1 MHRAGPRTRSL
12 LPRFLL
18 VILVVAVVAPSGTSA
33 AERRARVEA
42 RAPAAS
48 RPTFRKPSVTAR
60 GWIRAGV
67 DPTVPGEIVVGY
79 THDAVGRERA
89 AAADPL
95 EPQSVRRLTPSVSL
109 VRAASARSDR
119 GLDRALRILE
129 ADPAVAFAEPN
140 LVRALD
146 LEPDDPRYGELW
158 GLSNTGQDHPLADP
172 PPPEAGGTADADIDA
187 NDAWDSQTGASDV
200 IVAVVDSGVDVSHPD
215 LDGSLW
221 VNAAEDIG
229 TPGVDDDGNG
239 YVDDVNGYDFA
250 DGDADPSPGTGESAG
265 HGTHVAG
272 TIAAEQNNTIGVTGV
287 CPGCRIMALRFG
299 LTTASEVQAVQYA
312 IDNGADIINASFG
325 APVWSRAERAAVADA
340 GAAGILFVASAGNA
354 FGDNDMFLA
363 DRSRVYSPSFPATYT
378 LTNVLAVAAS
388 NHRDE
393 YGYDTG
399 CATRNPKWQCQF
411 TNFGEESVDLA
422 APGVD
427 VVSTWPVADGPYA
440 VANGTSMAAPHVA
453 GVAGLVRSSNPSFS
467 PEDVKNA
474 IMNSVDAPA
483 GLDRIY
489 VRGGTI
495 SGSFTRTAGR
505 ANALS
510 ALSGSTVDA
519 SPVTDGAIQGAV
531 GIRRSKRGRVGW
543 PEDGNDVYRKRLR
556 RGHGYRVSVD
566 FGRNDDLDVWIWEP
580 GTEEI
585 WKLSPGCYRRH
596 GACPIAA
603 VSASDERPEVVT
615 LRARETGVYFIQVES
630 FLSRGRYVLRI
641 GRAR

>member
-1 MHRAGPRTRSL
+1 MHRAGLRTRSWL
-12 LPRFLL
+12 ASFVLIVLASA
-18 VILVVAVVAPSGTSA
+18 VAAPTGTSV
-33 AERRARVEA
+33 ARESDPEEV

-48 RPTFRKPSVTAR
+48 MPTFSKPPVTR
-60 GWIRAGV
+60 GSIRAGG
-67 DPTVPGEIVVGY
+67 DPTVPGQIVVGFADG
-79 THDAVGRERA
+79 TVGRERL

-95 EPQSVRRLTPSVSL
+95 EPQSIRRLTPSVYL

-119 GLDRALRILE
+119 GLHRALRALE

-140 LVRALD
+140 IVRRPD
-146 LEPDDPRYGELW
+146 LEPDDPRYDELW
-158 GLSNTGQDHPLADP
+158 GLSNTGQDHPVADP
-172 PPPEAGGTADADIDA
+172 PPAQAGGTADADIDA
-187 NDAWDSQTGASDV
+187 NDAWDSQTGASDA
-200 IVAVVDSGVDVSHPD
+200 IVAVIDTGVDIAHPD

-229 TPGVDDDGNG
+229 DPGVDDDLNG
-239 YVDDVNGYDFA
+239 YIDDVNGWDFVG
-250 DGDADPSPGTGESAG
+250 GDPDPSPGAGASAG

-287 CPGCRIMALRFG
+287 CPGCRIMALRFAS
-299 LTTASEVQAVQYA
+299 TTASEVQAIRYA

-325 APVWSRAERAAVADA
+325 SPVWSRAEHDAIGDA
-340 GAAGILFVASAGNA
+340 GAAGILFVSSAGNA
-354 FGDNDMFLA
+354 FADNDMFLA
-363 DRSRVYSPSFPATYT
+363 DRRRVYSPNFPATYT

-393 YGYDTG
+393 YGYKTG
-399 CATRNPKWQCQF
+399 CATRNPRWQCQF
-411 TNFGEESVDLA
+411 TNFGQESVDLS

-427 VVSTWPVADGPYA
+427 VLSTWPDGAESYL

-453 GVAGLVRSSNPSFS
+453 GVAGLVRSSNPSYS

-474 IMNSVDAPA
+474 IMNSADTPS

-495 SGSFTRTAGR
+495 AGSFTRTAGR
-505 ANALS
+505 VNALS
-510 ALSGSTVDA
+510 ALSGSTADA
-519 SPVTDGAIQGAV
+519 TPVTDGAIEGAV
-531 GIRRSKRGRVGW
+531 GIRRSERGRVGW
-543 PEDGNDVYRKRLR
+543 PEDVNDVYRKRLR
-556 RGHGYRVSVD
+556 RGHGYRVSLD
-566 FGRNDDLDVWIWEP
+566 FARTDDLDVWIWDP

-585 WKLSPGCYRRH
+585 WQLTAGCYRRH

-603 VSASDERPEVVT
+603 VSAGDSRPEVAT
-615 LRARETGVYFIQVES
+615 FQARETGVYFIQVES

-641 GRAR
+641 GPAR

>member
-1 MHRAGPRTRSL
+1 MHRAGPRTRSW
-12 LPRFLL
+12 LPPFLF
-18 VILVVAVVAPSGTSA
+18 VVLAVALVAPGGTSA
-33 AERRARVEA
+33 AHRRARLES
-42 RAPAAS
+42 RAPAVS
-48 RPTFRKPSVTAR
+48 RPTFPKPSVTAR
-60 GWIRAGV
+60 GWIRSGV

-79 THDAVGRERA
+79 TDGAVARERA

-95 EPQSVRRLTPSVSL
+95 DPQSVRRLTPSVSL

-119 GLDRALRILE
+119 GLDRALRILK

-140 LVRALD
+140 LVRTPD
-146 LEPDDPRYGELW
+146 LEPDDPRYDELW

-172 PPPEAGGTADADIDA
+172 PPPQAGGTADADIDA

-200 IVAVVDSGVDVSHPD
+200 IVAVIDSGVDVSHPD

-229 TPGVDDDGNG
+229 TPGVDDDVNG
-239 YVDDVNGYDFA
+239 YVDDVNGYDFV
-250 DGDADPSPGTGESAG
+250 DDDPDPSPGTGAFAG

-299 LTTASEVQAVQYA
+299 LTTASEVQAIQYA

-325 APVWSRAERAAVADA
+325 APVWSQAEHDAIADA
-340 GAAGILFVASAGNA
+340 GAAGILFVTSAGNA

-363 DRSRVYSPSFPATYT
+363 NRRRVFSPNFPATYT

-388 NHRDE
+388 NHRDQ

-427 VVSTWPVADGPYA
+427 VLSTWPVVRRVLRRGQRDVDGGPARRGRGRPGAIVQSVLLARGREERDHELRRRAVGPREDLRPRGDHRRVVHADGWSGERA
-440 VANGTSMAAPHVA
+440 V
-453 GVAGLVRSSNPSFS
+453 
-467 PEDVKNA
+467 
-474 IMNSVDAPA
+474 
-483 GLDRIY
+483 
-489 VRGGTI
+489 
-495 SGSFTRTAGR
+495 
-505 ANALS
+505 
-510 ALSGSTVDA
+510 
-519 SPVTDGAIQGAV
+519 GAV
-531 GIRRSKRGRVGW
+531 GLHRGRVARHGRGD
-543 PEDGNDVYRKRLR
+543 PGRGRDSPLEARPRRLARGRQR
-556 RGHGYRVSVD
+556 RVSQATAAGPCVRVSVD

-585 WKLSPGCYRRH
+585 WKLTAGCYRRH

-603 VSASDERPEVVT
+603 FSASDERPEVVT
-615 LRARETGVYFIQVES
+615 FRARETGVYFIQVES
-630 FLSRGRYVLRI
+630 FFSRGRYVLRI